1 MPKPTAREKCPVCG
15 MFITKYPDWIS
26 VVVFKDGSQAFFD
39 GSKDMFKYFFDLKRY
54 NPSKKKENIEAIWV
68 LDYYS
73 LAPIPAERAWFVVGS
88 DIYGPM
94 GRELIPLEK
103 ESGAK
108 EFLKDHKG
116 QKILK
121 FSEVTPEVIKSLD

>member
-1 MPKPTAREKCPVCG
+1 

-26 VVVFKDGSQAFFD
+26 AVVFKDGSQAFFD
-39 GSKDMFKYFFDLKRY
+39 GSKDMFKYLFDLKRY

-73 LAPIPAERAWFVVGS
+73 LSPILAEKAWFVVGS
-88 DIYGPM
+88 DVFGPM

-103 ESGAK
+103 ESGAR

-121 FSEVTPEVIKSLD
+121 FSEVTPKVIKSLD